1 MRQLQE
7 ELISAEVWERELEER
22 LKRMEEKVMP
32 QLMKFCNQLE
42 REEGVEK
49 EVIEESLVGD
59 DWKKVVAVC
68 RKRVGRVEQMEV
80 VGISRQ
86 ELQAIHT
93 GWTWGLPWWRRC
105 WSTWP
110 WRGTSIPPQ
119 HH

>member
-32 QLMKFCNQLE
+32 PLMKFCNQLE

-86 ELQAIHT
+86 ELQAIQTTSDQDHF
-93 GWTWGLPWWRRC
+93 R
-105 WSTWP
+105 STDA
-110 WRGTSIPPQ
+110 
-119 HH
+119 